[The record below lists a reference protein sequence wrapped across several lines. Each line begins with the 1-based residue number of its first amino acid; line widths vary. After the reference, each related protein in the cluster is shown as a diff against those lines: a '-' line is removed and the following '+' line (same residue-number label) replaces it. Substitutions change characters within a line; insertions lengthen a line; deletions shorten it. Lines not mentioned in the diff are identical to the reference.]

1 MSATQVGSSNCD
13 LQADGAKAP
22 QVEFVRRFVIDQF
35 ERKVERLFSRRVT
48 SLYSVGAGLSKPC
61 ADHARQAGRNR
72 LKSGAAG

>member
-48 SLYSVGAGLSKPC
+48 SRHYTQLAPGFRSRAPIMHGKQGEI
-61 ADHARQAGRNR
+61 D
-72 LKSGAAG
+72 